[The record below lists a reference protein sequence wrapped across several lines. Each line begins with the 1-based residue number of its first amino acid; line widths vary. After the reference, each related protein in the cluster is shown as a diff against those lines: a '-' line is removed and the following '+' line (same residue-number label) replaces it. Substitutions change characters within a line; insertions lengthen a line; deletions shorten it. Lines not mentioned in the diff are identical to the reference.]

1 MAERKKIVSITPMK
15 FDDLVKAGG
24 AFFTKDGE
32 RIEDLSKLRRSL
44 RVDYYI
50 YFEEGAGIPVRTQ
63 PAAAEPVDG
72 KKPSYGPDP
81 MDLIRKLSELKSQGW
96 VTEEEYQK
104 KKSEL
109 LEQIGK

>member
-1 MAERKKIVSITPMK
+1 MADRKKIVSITPMK

-24 AFFTKDGE
+24 AFFTKNGE
-32 RIEDLSKLRRSL
+32 RIEDLSTLRRSL
-44 RVDYYI
+44 RADYYI
-50 YFEEGAGIPVRTQ
+50 YFEDGAGIPMRTQ
-63 PAAAEPVDG
+63 PAASAEENRP
-72 KKPSYGPDP
+72 PDMHDP
-81 MDLIRKLSELKSQGW
+81 IDMIRRLSELKSQGW